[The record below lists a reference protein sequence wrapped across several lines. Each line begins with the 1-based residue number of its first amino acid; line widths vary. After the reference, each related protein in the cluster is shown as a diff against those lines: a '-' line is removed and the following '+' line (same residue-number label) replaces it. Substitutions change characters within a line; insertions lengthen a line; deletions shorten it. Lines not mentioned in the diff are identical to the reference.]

1 MARIKEQIKLQQ
13 KLLEQLQ
20 YVSKSMQGKAQ
31 LTAQDFTELL
41 QAMRKSHERLV
52 TERRVSWER
61 RLDVLGEF
69 LIEVEEESKS
79 KEDLK

>member
-1 MARIKEQIKLQQ
+1 
-13 KLLEQLQ
+13 
-20 YVSKSMQGKAQ
+20 MQGKAQ